1 MNQFGTLQAA
11 KVCFA
16 NLSLHINGEWS
27 ASTGDVSE
35 RVINPA
41 NGETLGRLPHATAQD
56 LEASV
61 QAATVGFAI
70 WSQTS
75 ALERRRVL
83 MVAAGLLRQRS
94 TLISQIL
101 TLEQGKTLSEA
112 SLELGAAI
120 DVFEWYAEET
130 RRLYGRIIPARQPGV
145 EQSVELE
152 PIGPVAAFTPWNFP
166 ALTPA
171 RKIAGAIAA
180 GCSCIIKASEETPA
194 TCIEL
199 VRACVD
205 AGLPPGV
212 LNLVFGVPSEV
223 SEALVRHPA
232 IRKIS
237 FTGSIAVG
245 QHLAAMA
252 AQHGLKR
259 CTLELGGH
267 APVVVFDDAD
277 VESAAAICAA
287 GRFRNAGQVC
297 VAPSRFYV
305 QRGVY
310 DRFVASF
317 SVAAEKLI
325 LGNGAD
331 ATTTMGPLVSSR
343 RLDAMEKFVKDALAQ
358 GARLVTGGHR
368 VAGPG
373 YFFQPTVLAEV
384 SDSAL
389 AMCEETFG
397 PIAPMAVFDSFE
409 EAMRRANSL
418 PFGLAAFAFTR
429 SAQTMMR
436 AKRELA
442 AGMVGINNLAVSLAE
457 APFGGI
463 KQSGY
468 GSEGG
473 IEGLGAYLSTKFV
486 SNLVI

>member
-1 MNQFGTLQAA
+1 MSQSSTLQAA
-11 KVCFA
+11 SKRFA
-16 NLSLHINGEWS
+16 HLGLYINGEWS
-27 ASTGDVSE
+27 AGTGDITESVF
-35 RVINPA
+35 NPA
-41 NGETLGRLPHATAQD
+41 NGEVLGLLPHATQRD
-56 LEASV
+56 LEAAV
-61 QAATVGFAI
+61 EAASKGFVI

-75 ALERRRVL
+75 AIERRRVL
-83 MVAAGLLRQRS
+83 MEAASLLRQRS
-94 TLISQIL
+94 GLISQVL
-101 TLEQGKTLSEA
+101 TLEQGKTLAEA
-112 SLELGAAI
+112 RLELGAAI

-130 RRLYGRIIPARQPGV
+130 RRLYGRIIPARQSGV
-145 EQSVELE
+145 VQSVELE
-152 PIGPVAAFTPWNFP
+152 PIGPVVAFTPWNFP

-194 TCIEL
+194 TCVEL
-199 VRACVD
+199 VRACID
-205 AGLPPGV
+205 AGLPAGV
-212 LNLVFGVPSEV
+212 LNLVFGVPSDV

-245 QHLAAMA
+245 RHLAAMA
-252 AQHGLKR
+252 SQHGLKR

-310 DRFVASF
+310 ARFVAAF
-317 SVAAEKLI
+317 SEAAEKLV

-331 ATTTMGPLVSSR
+331 AATTMGPLASPR
-343 RLDAMEKFVKDALAQ
+343 RVDAMEKFVEDALSQ

-368 VAGPG
+368 GAGPG

-384 SDSAL
+384 ADSAL
-389 AMCEETFG
+389 AMCDETFG
-397 PIAPMAVFDSFE
+397 PIAPVAAFDSFD
-409 EAMRRANSL
+409 EAMTRANGL

-429 SAQTMMR
+429 SALTMTR
-436 AKRELA
+436 AAHELA
-442 AGMVGINNLAVSLAE
+442 AGMVGINNLAISVAE

-473 IEGLGAYLSTKFV
+473 TEGLSAYLSTKFV
-486 SNLVI
+486 SRLPI